1 MYILNYLMALSLLII
16 SVAKTTEFF
25 IKSDKFLE
33 KIEHQFVDQT
43 KSLLKQTKNNEK
55 GSISLTAA
63 ALTLIL
69 SLIFIFYITKMKIEY
84 REAVY
89 RKESYL
95 CFQYMNQKT
104 ISYISEMAKF
114 NWALSAAYI
123 AQFSVVATA
132 EAIQTFKALVLTR
145 NIRHFNYIKNL
156 TTNKYCR
163 IPEAISYLKNIPF
176 KTKANYALSTNI
188 NEASIMRQSKW
199 TYQYYKLPKG
209 IRLKNSFCLKSDFQM
224 KNAFFPSLKLTS
236 QEFQMTG
243 LSSLKCLPGSSSSPP
258 S

>member
-1 MYILNYLMALSLLII
+1 MYILNYLMAISLLII
-16 SVAKTTEFF
+16 SVAQTTEFF
-25 IKSDKFLE
+25 IKSNKMLE

-43 KSLLKQTKNNEK
+43 KNLLKPATNNEK
-55 GSISLTAA
+55 GSISLLAA
-63 ALTLIL
+63 ILTLIL

-95 CFQYMNQKT
+95 CFQYMNKKT
-104 ISYISEMAKF
+104 IAYIGEMAKF

-123 AQFSVVATA
+123 AQFSAVATA
-132 EAIQTFKALVLTR
+132 EAIEAFKALVLAR

-156 TTNKYCR
+156 ATNKYCK
-163 IPEAISYLKNIPF
+163 IPETISYLKNIPF
-176 KTKANYALSTNI
+176 KTKETYALSTNI
-188 NEASIMRQSKW
+188 NETTSMRQSKW

-209 IRLKNSFCLKSDFQM
+209 IRLKNSFCLKSNFQM
-224 KNAFFPSLKLTS
+224 KNAFFPNLKFTS

-243 LSSLKCLPGSSSSPP
+243 LSSSKCLPGSSSSPP